1 MTKSVLEKEIA
12 NIVKQIVAKYHP
24 EKIILFG
31 SAAHSQFGPDSDL
44 DFLIIKKAVPK
55 SNIHRRWE
63 LRNLIDESL
72 PIDFLILQPDELKF
86 RLEKGD
92 PFVETIMKEG
102 KILYG

>member
-1 MTKSVLEKEIA
+1 MTKQVLDKEIA
-12 NIVKQIVAKYHP
+12 DIVNQIVTRYQPQKV
-24 EKIILFG
+24 ILFG
-31 SAAHSQFGPDSDL
+31 SAARGDFGPDSDL

-72 PIDFLILQPDELKF
+72 PIDFLILQPSELKF
-86 RLEKGD
+86 RLEKGG